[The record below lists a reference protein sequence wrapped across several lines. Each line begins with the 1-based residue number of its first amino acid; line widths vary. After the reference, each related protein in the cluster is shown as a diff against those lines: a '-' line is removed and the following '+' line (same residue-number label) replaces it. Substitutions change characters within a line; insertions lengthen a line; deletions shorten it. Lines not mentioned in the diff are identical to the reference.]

1 MLQYT
6 FTHTRIKIFL
16 HTVTSL
22 NHPQLHFFVYWIGMF
37 FSPFGCLLYKF
48 MNYVIRNRVGKSKSN
63 KGNLPTLIPMGKIA
77 FCFVYGSIFIKIF
90 IFHKIGGLTYMRSGT
105 SMPNSAI
112 PFFKV
117 LPTFCANTRRTTFSS
132 SVSAPRIE

>member
-48 MNYVIRNRVGKSKSN
+48 MNYVIRNRIGKSKSN

-90 IFHKIGGLTYMRSGT
+90 IFHKVGGL
-105 SMPNSAI
+105 I
-112 PFFKV
+112 LLF
-117 LPTFCANTRRTTFSS
+117 
-132 SVSAPRIE
+132 